1 MDRTGSNPQFRNA
14 GVFWLASTTALFGSS
29 AITENFRRCLGL
41 KLRRWGFA
49 IRRGYVASGQL
60 NSSKR

>member
-29 AITENFRRCLGL
+29 GITDTSAVAWGSSFVDGD
-41 KLRRWGFA
+41 LRSGEDMWRA
-49 IRRGYVASGQL
+49 AS
-60 NSSKR
+60 

>member
-1 MDRTGSNPQFRNA
+1 MCQFLNA
-14 GVFWLASTTALFGSS
+14 VFFWLASTRALLGSS
-29 AITENFRRCLGL
+29 AITDSFRRCLGL